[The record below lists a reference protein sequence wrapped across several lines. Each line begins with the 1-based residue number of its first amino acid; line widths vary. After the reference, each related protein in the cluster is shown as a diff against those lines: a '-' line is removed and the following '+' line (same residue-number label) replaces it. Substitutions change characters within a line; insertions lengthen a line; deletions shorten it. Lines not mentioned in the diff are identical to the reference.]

1 MPNLVPSP
9 EHRLV
14 AAKRPGVV
22 YEFREFRLDCGRFE
36 LVRNSHPLRVER
48 KPMELLILLASR
60 AGQLVSRTEIA
71 ERLWSREVFVD
82 TEHGINTAIRKLRH
96 LFRDDP
102 DDSRFIQTVTGKGY
116 RFVAPVSVVMAAVP
130 DLPANVT
137 PETALAAALPSRR
150 RVVGWYVGAGVC
162 ALLAFGGTALYR
174 ARHRT
179 PEVRYTQLTDF
190 TDSAVAPALSPDER
204 MVAFIRG
211 GDGFLTSDQIY
222 VKMLPNG
229 EARRVTDDMRPKY
242 GLTFSPDGSEIA
254 YTVLEDSGFSTYEVS
269 ALGGEPHLLLKNAAG
284 LVWLDPQRLLFS
296 EIRPGQGIHMGVV
309 TATVNRAGLHEIY
322 FPAHERGMAHY
333 SYPSPDRHW
342 AVVVEMNG
350 NGDWAQCRLVALE
363 GQGAVRPVGP
373 AGACTSAGWS
383 PDGGWM
389 YFTAKLKGQ
398 SHIWRQRFPDGEPQ
412 QITFGPTEEDGV
424 VVEANGRTLITS
436 VGVHESAIWIHDGS
450 GERSL
455 SSEGEVVG
463 GYSPASFSLDGST
476 IDYLL
481 RHGEGGGTELWRTWV
496 DSGKSEAV
504 FPGVSM
510 TAFDLPPDGKEVVY
524 TTAASDGTT
533 QLWLAPVDRSFPATT
548 VGVSGARWPHFG
560 ARGQIL
566 FQQPEGNANYL
577 EQIDP
582 DGSHL
587 SKVFPYPIVEYQGV
601 SPSRRW
607 VMAVLPRTSGENL
620 PAIMA
625 VPLDG
630 GVPRRICASYCA
642 PRWSTDGKFLFVPV
656 EDSSRTSPGRSLAI
670 PIGPGETLPD
680 LPAGGIAPLAEPSV
694 VLGAESVG
702 RGELVPGKD
711 PEHYAWVNTTVH
723 RNLYRI
729 SLP

>member
-1 MPNLVPSP
+1 VPNPVPIP
-9 EHRLV
+9 ERHSV
-14 AAKRPGVV
+14 AGKRPGAV
-22 YEFREFRLDCGRFE
+22 YEFREFRVDCGRFE
-36 LVRNSHPLRVER
+36 LVRNNHPLRVER

-60 AGQLVSRTEIA
+60 AGQLVSRAEIA
-71 ERLWSREVFVD
+71 ERLWSSEVFVD

-96 LFRDDP
+96 LLRDDP
-102 DDSRFIQTVTGKGY
+102 DDPRFIQTVTGMGY
-116 RFVAPVSVVMAAVP
+116 RFVAPVSAVLAAMP
-130 DLPANVT
+130 GLPAHVT
-137 PETALAAALPSRR
+137 PEPALAAALPARR
-150 RVVGWYVGAGVC
+150 RVVGWYVGAGACV
-162 ALLAFGGTALYR
+162 LLAFGGIALYR
-174 ARHRT
+174 ARHRP
-179 PEVRYTQLTDF
+179 PEVRYAQLTDF
-190 TDSAVAPALSPDER
+190 TDSAVAPALSPDGR

-229 EARRVTDDMRPKY
+229 EARQVTDDMRPKY
-242 GLTFSPDGSEIA
+242 GLAFSPDGSEIA

-269 ALGGEPHLLLKNAAG
+269 ALGGEAHLLLKNAAG
-284 LVWLDPQRLLFS
+284 VVWLDPQRLLFS

-309 TATVNRAGLHEIY
+309 TATVTRAGLHEVY

-363 GQGAVRPVGP
+363 GRGAERSVGP

-389 YFTAKLKGQ
+389 YFTAAVEGR
-398 SHIWRQRFPDGEPQ
+398 SHIWRQRFPDGTPEQ
-412 QITFGPTEEDGV
+412 VTFGPTEENGV

-455 SSEGEVVG
+455 SSEGEVVDG
-463 GYSPASFSLDGST
+463 ISPASFSPDGST
-476 IDYLL
+476 IYYLL
-481 RHGEGGGTELWRTWV
+481 RHGEGPGAELWRTLA

-504 FPGVSM
+504 FSGVPM
-510 TAFDLPPDGKEVVY
+510 TAFDLSPDGKEVVY
-524 TTAASDGTT
+524 TTAALNGMT
-533 QLWLAPVDRSFPATT
+533 QLWLAPLDRSSPATKA
-548 VGVSGARWPHFG
+548 GVSGARWPHFG
-560 ARGQIL
+560 ASGQIQ
-566 FQQPEGNANYL
+566 FQRTEGNTNYL
-577 EQIDP
+577 EQINP

-587 SKVFPYPIVEYQGV
+587 SKVLPYPIVEYQGV

-607 VMAVLPRTSGENL
+607 VIAAVPRTQGENL

-625 VPLDG
+625 IPLEG
-630 GVPRRICASYCA
+630 GAPRRICANYCI
-642 PRWSTDGKFLFVPV
+642 PRWSTDGRFLFVPV
-656 EDSSRTSPGRSLAI
+656 EEPSRTSPGRSLAI
-670 PIGPGETLPD
+670 PAGPGESLPD
-680 LPAGGIAPLAEPSV
+680 LPAGGIAPLAEPGV
-694 VLGAESVG
+694 VQGAESVG
-702 RGELVPGKD
+702 RAELVPGKD